1 MISFLWEQGRLRQRL
16 IFAGLFAALAVMGW
30 LVFGGKKDA
39 DLAAAVSPS
48 SQQIIARGRIEP
60 AERVIALHGAVE
72 GTVIRKLLVNQGD
85 QVAAGQVLAV
95 LDGYDI
101 RQAEIAVAAA
111 NLRLAELSRKQ
122 TVAGAKRSELAAQ
135 RSAVQAKNAQ
145 RERLNKDWA
154 RRHALYEHGFAT
166 EQSLEGVKADLAQ
179 AESEVAQASHT
190 LYALTETR
198 DVDDA
203 VAAAR
208 IEVERANLERVRAE
222 AEHMLVRAPFAGTI
236 LSIQA
241 RAGEVIAS
249 DGLLRMAP
257 LDHIIV
263 VAEVNEGDIRN
274 LRTGMGAMIEGLML
288 PSAIHGKVTLLSNE
302 VFRQKRPSSDVLI
315 GRDARIVEVEVTP
328 DQPLPAVLGGEVLVR
343 LLIEPPTGS

>member
-1 MISFLWEQGRLRQRL
+1 ML
-16 IFAGLFAALAVMGW
+16 GLVGALAGMVW
-30 LVFGGKKDA
+30 LVFGGKEASGLK
-39 DLAAAVSPS
+39 AAVSQS

-60 AERVIALHGAVE
+60 TERVIALHGAAE
-72 GTVIRKLLVNQGD
+72 GTVIHKLLVNQGD
-85 QVAAGQVLAV
+85 VVAAGQVLAI

-101 RQAEIAVAAA
+101 RQTEIAVAEA

-122 TVAGAKRSELAAQ
+122 TVAGAKQSELAAQ
-135 RSAVQAKNAQ
+135 RSAVQAKDAQ
-145 RERLNKDWA
+145 RVRLNKDWD

-179 AESEVAQASHT
+179 AESEVAQASNT
-190 LYALTETR
+190 LHALSETR

-222 AEHMLVRAPFAGTI
+222 ADHMLVRAPLAGAV

-263 VAEVNEGDIRN
+263 VAEVNEGDTTN

-288 PSAIHGKVTLLSNE
+288 PAPIHGKVTLLSNE

-315 GRDARIVEVEVTP
+315 GRDARIVEVEITP

-343 LLIEPPTGS
+343 LSAEQPNHP